1 MAEYELQENGG
12 KETMTE
18 TKAALKEIA
27 RQLQALT
34 VTVAALERVV
44 ISAEKISGR
53 DYNVI
58 KSLGE
63 QANQENI
70 SRVRSLIDAIPDT
83 PQSETT

>member
-1 MAEYELQENGG
+1 
-12 KETMTE
+12 
-18 TKAALKEIA
+18 
-27 RQLQALT
+27 
-34 VTVAALERVV
+34 VV

-70 SRVRSLIDAIPDT
+70 SRVQSLIDAIPDT